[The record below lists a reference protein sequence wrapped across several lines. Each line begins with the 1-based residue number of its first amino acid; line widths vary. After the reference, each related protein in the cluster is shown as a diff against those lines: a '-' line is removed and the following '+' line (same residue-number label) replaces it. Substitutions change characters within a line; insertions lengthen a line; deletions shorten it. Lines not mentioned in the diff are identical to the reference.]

1 MEAIPT
7 AVGLTTNAG
16 DSEELVEQIAA
27 GTWQVQVGRTF
38 HLDRIVDA
46 HRCMEENKGGGKDV
60 VPDIGFA
67 RVSDAQHLRT
77 SFFTPFQYSNS
88 AGA

>member
-16 DSEELVEQIAA
+16 DSEDFMGMPLEELVEQIAA
-27 GTWQVQVGRTF
+27 GTLQVQIGRTF
-38 HLDRIVDA
+38 HLDRIVGA

-60 VPDIGFA
+60 ALI
-67 RVSDAQHLRT
+67 
-77 SFFTPFQYSNS
+77 
-88 AGA
+88 